1 MSDTCRDD
9 HQELGIKVDRK
20 KPVCVRAQLCPT
32 LGNPRD
38 AACQASLSLGA
49 RVSGQ
54 EYWRELPFLP
64 PGDLPSSGTEP
75 LSPVSLMLTGGFFT
89 TKSPGKPK
97 RRLLLS

>member
-1 MSDTCRDD
+1 MSDTHRDD
-9 HQELGIKVDRK
+9 HQERGIKVDRK

-38 AACQASLSLGA
+38 AACQASLSMGA

-64 PGDLPSSGTEP
+64 PGIFPAQELNPGLLYLSG
-75 LSPVSLMLTGGFFT
+75 
-89 TKSPGKPK
+89 
-97 RRLLLS
+97 